1 MNKAEP
7 GHRVCTDTPHVAM
20 IKVQIEELQASVFGS
35 NPLAKQ
41 GKSEA
46 EPLTYYRHTRIVSRR
61 IKDKNVEGMSI
72 KSLENGIFVTQIT
85 DQGWSC
91 GVLIAKSCPTL
102 GDPMDCSPPG
112 FSVHGIF

>member
-1 MNKAEP
+1 
-7 GHRVCTDTPHVAM
+7 M
-20 IKVQIEELQASVFGS
+20 IKVQIEELQTSVFGS

-61 IKDKNVEGMSI
+61 IKDKNAEGMSI
-72 KSLENGIFVTQIT
+72 KSLENGIFVTHIT
-85 DQGWSC
+85 DQGWSR
-91 GVLIAKSCPTL
+91 GVLIAKSCRTL
-102 GDPMDCSPPG
+102 WDPMDCSPPG